1 MNVKSHRKSGL
12 NVTSVHNHGLFNNP
26 KLMYMRWEPT
36 EFA

>member
-1 MNVKSHRKSGL
+1 M
-12 NVTSVHNHGLFNNP
+12 HNHGLFNNP